1 MIPRETSRE
10 IFSQDDMVYG
20 IGDYI
25 RWQTSVDV
33 YEADDEGNVTPVDIN
48 YAYGIVVEI
57 IDVPW
62 EQKPRLANAE
72 PKILLKV
79 YCCTEPVMK
88 IQHLPVFSS
97 DEQIDPQ
104 IEMVSA
110 SEVTDE

>member
-1 MIPRETSRE
+1 
-10 IFSQDDMVYG
+10 MVYG

-33 YEADDEGNVTPVDIN
+33 YEADDKGNVTPVDVN
-48 YAYGIVVEI
+48 YSYGIVLEI

-62 EQKPRLANAE
+62 EEKSRIANVE

-79 YCCTEPVMK
+79 YCTTEPGSMK

-97 DEQIDPQ
+97 EEQIDPQ

-110 SEVTDE
+110 SRMAL

>member
-1 MIPRETSRE
+1 ME
-10 IFSQDDMVYG
+10 YG

-33 YEADDEGNVTPVDIN
+33 YEADDEGNISPVEIN
-48 YAYGIVVEI
+48 YAYGIVIEI

-62 EQKPRLANAE
+62 EQKPRLADAE

-79 YCCTEPVMK
+79 YCSTEPNMK

-97 DEQIDPQ
+97 EEQIDAQ
-104 IEMVSA
+104 IEMVSVGGCA
-110 SEVTDE
+110 P